1 MCYPYVNGKIAAD
14 RRPWGTSQPTDN
26 RPRIRTAEDDYLPVR
41 ARHPSFLL
49 AFEQPTDHHLFGQ
62 EALTA
67 GLFARATMDRNEA
80 VRNRLPHHEPS
91 KSLDD

>member
-1 MCYPYVNGKIAAD
+1 MLPQRQWETAAD
-14 RRPWGTSQPTDN
+14 RRPCGTSQPTDN
-26 RPRIRTAEDDYLPVR
+26 RPCIRTAEDDYLPVR

-49 AFEQPTDHHLFGQ
+49 AFEQPTDHYLFGQ

-91 KSLDD
+91 KTLDD